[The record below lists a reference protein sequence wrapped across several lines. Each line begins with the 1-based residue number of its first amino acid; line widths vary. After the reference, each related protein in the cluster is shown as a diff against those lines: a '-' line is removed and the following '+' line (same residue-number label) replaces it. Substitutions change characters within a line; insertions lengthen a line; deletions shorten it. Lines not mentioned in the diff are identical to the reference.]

1 MFLRSER
8 GDETTTSPSHQ
19 PPMEEYRV
27 PVSYGAYRPA
37 PCSAPPP
44 QKKKRPYAFVAHGFM
59 GAKLSSSEHLEKGS
73 KLGMLFIAVTK
84 YLLQRSA
91 RDPADGRWRRVK
103 PQASKFNLFLG
114 GACGDGVPFKRL
126 QQRTFQERLV
136 NFYRG
141 FQILCRKSM
150 LVTTLRAHF
159 GALGRP
165 VPSFL
170 PRSFLFYPAKEEQNE
185 WGAFE
190 KAFLERGRA
199 FGGEKNAWI
208 LKPSDGSKGKH
219 IVVMNSLAAI
229 KEHIEAQK
237 KGSIAWVVQEYI
249 ANPMLLPG
257 RRKFDIRCWVLLDH
271 NYEAWLYRE
280 GVLRTTS
287 TAFTLDPAK
296 LSDPFVHLSN
306 HCIQTGHPDYGK
318 YEPTNEMFFAE
329 FREHLD
335 GEYEG
340 RDVLD
345 GVVVPQVRSIVA
357 ATMAAAKDQ
366 MKNMDGNPYKSFN
379 VFGYDFMVD
388 TDLKVS
394 LIEIN
399 SSPAVAGALL
409 PDFTKS
415 LVEKAI
421 DPLFPVPASD
431 ADVASAA
438 DEKENSDKVAGV
450 GAAGEKEGAGK
461 AAGPSSAG
469 QSSSAWVVCE
479 QCHFGFDVEKST

>member
-1 MFLRSER
+1 
-8 GDETTTSPSHQ
+8 
-19 PPMEEYRV
+19 
-27 PVSYGAYRPA
+27 
-37 PCSAPPP
+37 
-44 QKKKRPYAFVAHGFM
+44 
-59 GAKLSSSEHLEKGS
+59 
-73 KLGMLFIAVTK
+73 
-84 YLLQRSA
+84 
-91 RDPADGRWRRVK
+91 
-103 PQASKFNLFLG
+103 
-114 GACGDGVPFKRL
+114 
-126 QQRTFQERLV
+126 
-136 NFYRG
+136 
-141 FQILCRKSM
+141 
-150 LVTTLRAHF
+150 
-159 GALGRP
+159 
-165 VPSFL
+165 
-170 PRSFLFYPAKEEQNE
+170 
-185 WGAFE
+185 
-190 KAFLERGRA
+190 
-199 FGGEKNAWI
+199 
-208 LKPSDGSKGKH
+208 
-219 IVVMNSLAAI
+219 
-229 KEHIEAQK
+229 
-237 KGSIAWVVQEYI
+237 
-249 ANPMLLPG
+249 
-257 RRKFDIRCWVLLDH
+257 
-271 NYEAWLYRE
+271 
-280 GVLRTTS
+280 
-287 TAFTLDPAK
+287 LDPAK